1 MKNLRNKI
9 ISWAI
14 LSIGKVEWKTKD
26 TLSQDEQTKIR
37 ELLVNDYYIILTR
50 RNNHLSTFFSSLAN
64 FALSRKWGYWS
75 HALMNM
81 EDEVEDVNDFRL
93 IEAVGKGV
101 VYTPF
106 DQVFNVHG
114 VCILK
119 PKNLTIEKWTFIL
132 DKAKLQLGKPYD
144 TLFDI
149 RNDNNLSCVELCRA
163 ALMGEPDY
171 AINFANFEALISKRH
186 NNLSPDMFYGLD
198 DFEVVYEVRRPLK
211 K

>member
-1 MKNLRNKI
+1 MKNLWNKI
-9 ISWAI
+9 VAWFI
-14 LSIGKVEWKTKD
+14 LSIGKVEWKAKD
-26 TLSQDEQTKIR
+26 TLIEDEQSKIR

-64 FALSRKWGYWS
+64 FVLSGKWGYWS

-81 EDEVEDVNDFRL
+81 EDEVKDNKDFRL

-106 DQVFNVHG
+106 DKVFNVNG
-114 VCILK
+114 ACILK
-119 PKNLTIEKWTFIL
+119 PKYMKIDDWTFVL

-163 ALMGEPDY
+163 ALMGEPNY
-171 AINFANFEALISKRH
+171 AINFANFEALIRKRH

-198 DFEVVYEVRRPLK
+198 DFEVVYEIRRPLK

>member
-1 MKNLRNKI
+1 MKNFYNKI
-9 ISWAI
+9 VAWVI

-26 TLSQDEQTKIR
+26 TLTLDEQTKIR

-50 RNNHLSTFFSSLAN
+50 RNNHLSTFFSSFAN

-81 EDEVEDVNDFRL
+81 EDEVKDNKDFRL

-106 DQVFNVHG
+106 DQVFDVHG

-149 RNDNNLSCVELCRA
+149 RNDNSLSCVELCRA

-171 AINFANFEALISKRH
+171 ATNFANFEALIKKRH

-198 DFEVVYEVRRPLK
+198 DFEVVYEVRRSRK
-211 K
+211 

>member
-1 MKNLRNKI
+1 MKKLWNKFVA
-9 ISWAI
+9 WLI
-14 LSIGKVEWKTKD
+14 LSIGKVEWKAKD
-26 TLSQDEQTKIR
+26 TLSQDEQAKIR
-37 ELLVNDYYIILTR
+37 ELLINDYYIILTR
-50 RNNHLSTFFSSLAN
+50 RNNHLSTFFTSLAN
-64 FALSRKWGYWS
+64 FVLTGKWGYWS

-81 EDEVEDVNDFRL
+81 EDEVKDNKDFRL

-106 DQVFNVHG
+106 DHVFDVHG
-114 VCILK
+114 TCILK
-119 PKNLTIEKWTFIL
+119 PKYMSTDNWTFVL

-163 ALMGEPDY
+163 ALMGEPNY
-171 AINFANFEALISKRH
+171 ASNFANFEALISKRH
-186 NNLSPDMFYGLD
+186 DNLSPDMFYGLD